1 MENHEEN
8 VEKPVN
14 SVENTAENV
23 KNSMERLCKARP
35 KAAATADGQ
44 GKGGCGKQ
52 TAAFDSTLRRCVF
65 IYCICSA
72 DQ

>member
-1 MENHEEN
+1 M
-8 VEKPVN
+8 EKPVN

-44 GKGGCGKQ
+44 GKEGCGKQ
-52 TAAFDSTLRRCVF
+52 PAAVSDTVAACQ
-65 IYCICSA
+65 A
-72 DQ
+72 A